1 MFKLLPPN
9 VQAVNIHISSLA
21 HRLRLLLALTFV
33 ALPYLVGVLICILN
47 GDKFIYGKFEDCNG
61 LSISIVP
68 LIAESLLGNAPVNG
82 NYPKA
87 SGCLFIFLY

>member
-9 VQAVNIHISSLA
+9 VHAVNIHIFSLA
-21 HRLRLLLALTFV
+21 NRLRLLLALTFV
-33 ALPYLVGVLICILN
+33 ALPYLVGVFICILN
-47 GDKFIYGKFEDCNG
+47 GDKFIYVKFEDFNG

-82 NYPKA
+82 NYPKV
-87 SGCLFIFLY
+87 SGCLSIFLY